1 MITRGSLVTA
11 PDASKSFMSESKSN
25 NNHHPAKGS
34 LERRGL
40 SWPLIILAALFIIAP
55 FLTWYGTWFGRHLSD
70 AKIDEYLSD
79 EKKPRH
85 IQHALS
91 QIEERMVKNDAR
103 AKRWY
108 PQIIA
113 LAGSPVTEFRKT
125 AAYMMG
131 FDNKAEEFHN
141 ALIRLLE
148 DEQPGVRRQAALSLV
163 TFNDARGRA
172 ELRAMLEPFT
182 ITATSDGVMGSVV
195 SEGSSVREGTL
206 MARINRDGEESKEV
220 RSPLPGKVKSVAAVE
235 GARVGVGDTLFIIA
249 PDNQFVWEALRAL
262 YWVGER
268 EDLPLVERYV
278 SASEGLPERVNKQA
292 AMTIKA
298 IQSRMEGASAR

>member
-1 MITRGSLVTA
+1 MS
-11 PDASKSFMSESKSN
+11 ASKS
-25 NNHHPAKGS
+25 NNHHPAKGAP
-34 LERRGL
+34 ERRSL

-70 AKIDEYLSD
+70 TEIEEYLAD

-91 QIEERMVKNDAR
+91 QIEERMVRNDPG

-113 LAGSPVTEFRKT
+113 LAASPIAEFRKT
-125 AAYMMG
+125 SAYLMG

-141 ALIRLLE
+141 TLIRLLE

-163 TFNDARGRA
+163 TFNDARGRP

-182 ITATSDGVMGSVV
+182 IVAPSDGVTGSVV

-206 MARINRDGEESKEV
+206 MARINMDGGESKEV
-220 RSPLPGKVKSVAAVE
+220 RSPLPGKVKSVAVLE
-235 GARVGVGDTLFIIA
+235 GARVGAGDTLFIIA
-249 PDNQFVWEALRAL
+249 PDTQFVWEALRAL

-268 EDLPLVERYV
+268 DDLSLVERYAGGV
-278 SASEGLPERVNKQA
+278 EGLPERIKQQA
-292 AMTIKA
+292 AMTAKSIR
-298 IQSRMEGASAR
+298 SRMEGTGAR